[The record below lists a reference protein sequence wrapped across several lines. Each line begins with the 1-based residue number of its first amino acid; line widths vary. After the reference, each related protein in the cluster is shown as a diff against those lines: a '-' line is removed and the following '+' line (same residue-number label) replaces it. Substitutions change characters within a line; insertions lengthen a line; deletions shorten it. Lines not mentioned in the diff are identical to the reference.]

1 MLNLKAV
8 ELLSGSALV
17 TTILVNAVGLEPE
30 AVSGQYQAQVGQPR
44 VCCEK
49 QNGGAGAGAAQA
61 AAPEDGW
68 PVKMGGNHIE
78 SQATSPEDGWPVKM
92 GGNRPD
98 GVASTT
104 EDGWPVKMGGNRPE
118 GLAVV
123 APAGTPEPTDPAER
137 RRRVEVLKS
146 NRTGAAADLHD
157 RSVGEVPPPVTE
169 TPPTKNHRVLGLTR
183 TQWGW
188 IGGVLGAVALGAVI
202 TDDDDSDRD
211 RPVGPDG
218 R

>member
-1 MLNLKAV
+1 MLNLKIV
-8 ELLSGSALV
+8 EILSGSALV
-17 TTILVNAVGLEPE
+17 TSLVFNAAGMEQQVAGGPQ
-30 AVSGQYQAQVGQPR
+30 GQQR

-49 QNGGAGAGAAQA
+49 QNGGAGAAQVA
-61 AAPEDGW
+61 TPADGW

-78 SQATSPEDGWPVKM
+78 TQAAPADGWPVKM
-92 GGNRPD
+92 GGNRSEAQAATP
-98 GVASTT
+98 

-123 APAGTPEPTDPAER
+123 TPTPVTDAPP
-137 RRRVEVLKS
+137 
-146 NRTGAAADLHD
+146 AADA
-157 RSVGEVPPPVTE
+157 RSVSEKGVA
-169 TPPTKNHRVLGLTR
+169 PTRNHRVLGLTP

-188 IGGVLGAVALGAVI
+188 VGGVLGAVALGAII
-202 TDDDDSDRD
+202 TDDDDDRD